1 MAIIPET
8 MQIRLFTIP
17 NILTLCNLLCGAMAS
32 VAALVQSDLVA
43 AFWFIVLGA
52 VFDFLDGFSARLLKM
67 PSPIGIELD
76 SLADVLTFG
85 FAPSAVLFRM
95 YLEADSIWSAG
106 TYVGLATF
114 ILVAFAALRLA
125 KFNIDD
131 TQTTEFCGLP
141 TPAGGLFCA
150 SLGMLWQ
157 QGRLPIT
164 GEAIVAV
171 AFVIALLLISPIRM
185 FSLKFHGFGWR
196 GNELR
201 YLFLLVCVTA
211 IITLRAYSIPV
222 IIVLYIVVSTVRWVR
237 AWVKSPE
244 KARKA

>member
-85 FAPSAVLFRM
+85 FAPSAVLFPHVSRGGFD
-95 YLEADSIWSAG
+95 LSAR
-106 TYVGLATF
+106 YVCRPGHLHPGRFCRPAP
-114 ILVAFAALRLA
+114 A

-201 YLFLLVCVTA
+201 YLFLLVCVAA

>member
-1 MAIIPET
+1 

-17 NILTLCNLLCGAMAS
+17 NILTLCNLLCGAF
-32 VAALVQSDLVA
+32 AAVSALLQNDLVS

-67 PSPIGIELD
+67 PSPIGIQLD

-85 FAPSAVLFRM
+85 FAPSAILFRM
-95 YLEADSIWSAG
+95 YLGAESLWS
-106 TYVGLATF
+106 TDVYVGLGVF

-125 KFNIDD
+125 KFNVDD

-157 QGRLPIT
+157 MGRLPLT
-164 GEAIVAV
+164 GEAVVAI
-171 AFVIALLLISPIRM
+171 AFVVALLLIAPIRM
-185 FSLKFHGFGWR
+185 FSLKFRGFGWR

-201 YLFLLVCVTA
+201 YIFLATSAVL
-211 IITLRAYSIPV
+211 IIFLRAYSIPT
-222 IIVLYIVVSTVRWVR
+222 IIVLYIVVSTIRWVC
-237 AWVKSPE
+237 AWAKCPE
-244 KARKA
+244 KTREA

>member
-1 MAIIPET
+1 

-17 NILTLCNLLCGAMAS
+17 NILTLCNLLCGAFAA
-32 VAALVQSDLVA
+32 VAALLQNDLVA

-67 PSPIGIELD
+67 PSPIGIQLD

-85 FAPSAVLFRM
+85 FAPSAVLFRT
-95 YLEADSIWSAG
+95 YLGADSLWS
-106 TYVGLATF
+106 TDVYVGLGAF

-157 QGRLPIT
+157 QGRLPLT
-164 GEAIVAV
+164 GEAAIAV
-171 AFVIALLLISPIRM
+171 AFVVALLLISPIRM

-201 YLFLLVCVTA
+201 YLFLLVCLA
-211 IITLRAYSIPV
+211 LIITLRTYSIPV
-222 IIVLYIVVSTVRWVR
+222 IIVLYIVISTIRWVR
-237 AWVKSPE
+237 AWVKTPE
-244 KARKA
+244 KTRKA